1 METTGDSRRTALN
14 WFLFGLVSIP
24 SAIWIVWGSRFVH
37 FMPSRADYYLGSLI
51 GLTLLVIATRWL
63 IQRIREFGE
72 PEVWDEQGPG
82 VFVGY
87 IIRIIVLE
95 IISEFSFQTRNILEA
110 YFRNIDFTEIYAFQ
124 SEIFSYRLLVEEAL
138 YVLFLIVT
146 LPLFFMLLRTYLLAI
161 RLWIACGLS
170 LFSGNLSQPSAPK
183 KSKSS
188 SKAPPAE
195 QISFK
200 TLADTGIFRSEMRG
214 YLSGVCIVATVV
226 IAFSLFQAVFQS
238 SATTRANKLIEE
250 LETSPIAHSTDFF
263 DTTKSLLSIAFELQN
278 RSPERLRDSEL
289 TFLDSGDATRE
300 IKPYLRETIQKLQEV
315 SSIKGEIPNETK
327 KFLSDLKTLKTELG
341 TVSATNWDIIVVR
354 TAIILL
360 ALVAVRIFHKQ
371 MTDAFQERRIW
382 EAKMSTLRLL
392 DKNNVDKGSVSDFT
406 EILKSGLPEAKKT
419 ATESDLIKEIQ
430 KLSDRL
436 EKIVSPDK

>member
-1 METTGDSRRTALN
+1 M
-14 WFLFGLVSIP
+14 
-24 SAIWIVWGSRFVH
+24 
-37 FMPSRADYYLGSLI
+37 
-51 GLTLLVIATRWL
+51 
-63 IQRIREFGE
+63 
-72 PEVWDEQGPG
+72 
-82 VFVGY
+82 
-87 IIRIIVLE
+87 
-95 IISEFSFQTRNILEA
+95 
-110 YFRNIDFTEIYAFQ
+110 
-124 SEIFSYRLLVEEAL
+124 
-138 YVLFLIVT
+138 
-146 LPLFFMLLRTYLLAI
+146 
-161 RLWIACGLS
+161 
-170 LFSGNLSQPSAPK
+170 
-183 KSKSS
+183 
-188 SKAPPAE
+188 
-195 QISFK
+195 
-200 TLADTGIFRSEMRG
+200 
-214 YLSGVCIVATVV
+214 
-226 IAFSLFQAVFQS
+226 
-238 SATTRANKLIEE
+238 EE